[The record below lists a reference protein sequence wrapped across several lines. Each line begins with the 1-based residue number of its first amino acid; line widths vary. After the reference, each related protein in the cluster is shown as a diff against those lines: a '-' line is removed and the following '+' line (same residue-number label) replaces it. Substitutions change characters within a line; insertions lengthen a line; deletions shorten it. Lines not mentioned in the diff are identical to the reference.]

1 MTEAEKHHLATTFIA
16 GLRARDASM
25 LGTVLTEDVVWSIP
39 GSSVVSGEAKGV
51 SGIIARANH
60 FAERALKIEILHVVY
75 GYTDVALLLHNTG
88 QHAGRILD
96 EYLTT
101 VCRLEGERIG
111 RLDTMISDVKML
123 ESYFA

>member
-1 MTEAEKHHLATTFIA
+1 MTEAEKYRLATTFIA
-16 GLRARDASM
+16 GLRARDASL
-25 LGTVLTEDVVWSIP
+25 LGSVLTENVVWSIP

-51 SGIIARANH
+51 RGIIERVNH
-60 FAERALKIEILHVVY
+60 FAERSLKIEILHVVY

-88 QHAGRILD
+88 NHDGRILD

-101 VCRLEGERIG
+101 VCHLEGGRIG

-123 ESYFA
+123 ENYFA